1 MALSSKRP
9 GAAKPDLS
17 ATPPE
22 VLDSWVAGAD
32 PSTAAAPPLPAPSR
46 SADAATG
53 GPPPRRGRRGEASV
67 QLGTKVAVSIAERIA
82 DIADHTGETKRAV
95 IERAIRELPDLRDA

>member
-9 GAAKPDLS
+9 GAAKPDS
-17 ATPPE
+17 AAAPPE

-32 PSTAAAPPLPAPSR
+32 PAVAAPAPPR
-46 SADAATG
+46 VADATTS
-53 GPPPRRGRRGEASV
+53 GPPARRSRRGEASV

-95 IERAIRELPDLRDA
+95 IERAISELPDLRNT